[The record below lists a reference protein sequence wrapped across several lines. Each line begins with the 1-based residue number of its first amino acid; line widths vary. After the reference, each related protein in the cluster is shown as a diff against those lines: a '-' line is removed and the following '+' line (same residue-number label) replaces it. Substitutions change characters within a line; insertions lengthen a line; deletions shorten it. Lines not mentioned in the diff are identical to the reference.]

1 MFSWVLA
8 STKSPI
14 ILEEIWVKTSFVIYL
29 LEKKIRKKAKIEKKN
44 HDYSKN
50 YRQNQNCENYKGKH
64 DLLPDL
70 PVPHAAKHFIEYFMV
85 VI

>member
-29 LEKKIRKKAKIEKKN
+29 LEKKIRKKAKIEKKTMIIVKII
-44 HDYSKN
+44 DRTKIV
-50 YRQNQNCENYKGKH
+50 RTIKENIICCLICQFRIQPSI
-64 DLLPDL
+64 LLTTL
-70 PVPHAAKHFIEYFMV
+70 WL
-85 VI
+85 

>member
-29 LEKKIRKKAKIEKKN
+29 LEKKIRKKAKIEKKTMIIVKII
-44 HDYSKN
+44 DRTKIV
-50 YRQNQNCENYKGKH
+50 RTIKENMICCLICQSRIQPSI
-64 DLLPDL
+64 LLNIL
-70 PVPHAAKHFIEYFMV
+70 WL
-85 VI
+85 